1 MSVLTVLDH
10 SSPSF
15 FSNKTFLFHSNGAA
29 TLRCMAISR
38 TALSVTVKNVA
49 LCTATFQNVI
59 ITNDAMLSVARL
71 GAFMLSVVAVKVTLA
86 P

>member
-1 MSVLTVLDH
+1 
-10 SSPSF
+10 
-15 FSNKTFLFHSNGAA
+15 
-29 TLRCMAISR
+29 MAISR
-38 TALSVTVKNVA
+38 TALSVEVKKVS

-71 GAFMLSVVAVKVTLA
+71 GAIMLSVVAVKVTLA